1 MRTLP
6 WRPVA
11 GIPAHSPC
19 WVPLKITSTKT
30 ALGARLFVVA
40 LLGMMVLIAV
50 GCGSGDGKQG
60 TGTSLMFWTAEDNP
74 DRVKATQAIVDRF
87 QQQTN
92 ITVKLV
98 AISEDQLTSQVASA
112 SAAGT
117 LPDVLAAVS
126 LGFVHS
132 LAADGIIDP
141 DAAAA
146 VINTL
151 GPETFSRRGLS
162 LVKVNG
168 KPVAVPSDSW
178 TQLLVY
184 RKDLFDQ
191 AGLAAPTTFEAIR
204 TAAAKL
210 TGGGVAGI
218 VAATKAG
225 DSFTQQTFEYLAVA
239 NNCQLVD
246 QAGTIT
252 LASKPCVDTFSFY
265 VDLIRTASVQGG
277 QDATSTRAAYLAGKA
292 AMIIWSSFLLD
303 ELAGLSSDARPTCP
317 QCHRD
322 PSFLADHSGIV
333 TAITGPHG
341 TQPSQFGEVTSFA
354 ITKDASKDAAKL
366 VEFMMNDGYLDW
378 LALAPEGKVPVRTG
392 TTDQPSKFT
401 DAWNHLKTGAEHSK
415 PLSELYPPD
424 VLEELATSTDT
435 MNRWGFPQGQGRLV
449 GAQLA
454 ELPIPKALAAALNG
468 TLDPAAAAEQAQADL
483 EEIAQTVN

>member
-1 MRTLP
+1 MRARTL
-6 WRPVA
+6 
-11 GIPAHSPC
+11 
-19 WVPLKITSTKT
+19 
-30 ALGARLFVVA
+30 VVA
-40 LLGMMVLIAV
+40 LLGVIVLTAV
-50 GCGSGDGKQG
+50 GCGSGGGKKDSG
-60 TGTSLMFWTAEDNP
+60 DSLTVWTAEDNP

-87 QQQTN
+87 QRQTN
-92 ITVKLV
+92 IKVKLV
-98 AISEDQLTSQVASA
+98 ATSEDQLSSQVASA

-132 LAADGIIDP
+132 SAADGITDP
-141 DAAAA
+141 DATTA

-151 GPETFSRRGLS
+151 GPETFSRRGLR
-162 LVKVNG
+162 LVEVNG
-168 KPVAVPSDSW
+168 KPVAIPSDSW

-184 RKDLFDQ
+184 RKDLFDK
-191 AGLAAPTTFEAIR
+191 AGLAAPTTFDAIR
-204 TAAAKL
+204 AAAATL
-210 TGGGVAGI
+210 TGGGMAGI
-218 VAATKAG
+218 AAATKPG

-252 LASKPCVDTFSFY
+252 LTSKPCVDTFNFY
-265 VDLIRTASVQGG
+265 VDLIRTASVQGD
-277 QDATSTRAAYLAGKA
+277 QDATTTRAAYLAGKA
-292 AMIIWSSFLLD
+292 AIIIWSSFLLD

-341 TQPSQFGEVTSFA
+341 TEPSQFGELTSFV
-354 ITKDASKDAAKL
+354 ITKDANKDAAKL

-378 LALAPEGKVPVRTG
+378 LALAPEGKVPARTG

-401 DAWNHLKTGAEHSK
+401 DAWNHLKTGAENRK
-415 PLSELYPPD
+415 PLSEVYPPD
-424 VLEELATSTDT
+424 VLKELATSTDT
-435 MNRWGFPQGQGRLV
+435 MDRWGFPQGQGRLV

-454 ELPIPKALAAALNG
+454 ELPIPKALAAVLDG
-468 TLDPAAAAEQAQADL
+468 TMDPADATKQAQADL
-483 EEIAQTVN
+483 EEIAQTIN

>member
-1 MRTLP
+1 MR
-6 WRPVA
+6 
-11 GIPAHSPC
+11 
-19 WVPLKITSTKT
+19 
-30 ALGARLFVVA
+30 ARTILVA
-40 LLGMMVLIAV
+40 LLAV
-50 GCGSGDGKQG
+50 ILLTAVSCGGGEGKKDSGN
-60 TGTSLMFWTAEDNP
+60 SLTFWTAEDNP
-74 DRVKATQAIVDRF
+74 DRVKATQAIINRF
-87 QQQTN
+87 EQQTN
-92 ITVKLV
+92 IKVKLV
-98 AISEDQLTSQVASA
+98 AIGEDQLQSRLTSA

-117 LPDVLAAVS
+117 QPDVLAAVS

-132 LAADGIIDP
+132 LAADGITDP
-141 DAAAA
+141 DAATA

-151 GPETFSRRGLS
+151 GRQTFSRRGLE
-162 LVKVNG
+162 LVAANS

-191 AGLAAPTTFEAIR
+191 AGLAAPTTFQAIR
-204 TAAAKL
+204 AAAATLK
-210 TGGGVAGI
+210 GDGMAGI
-218 VAATKAG
+218 VAATKP

-239 NNCQLVD
+239 NHCQLAD

-252 LASKPCVDTFSFY
+252 LTSKPCVDTFQFY
-265 VDLIRTASVQGG
+265 VDLIRTASVRGG
-277 QDATSTRAAYLAGKA
+277 QDATTTRAAYLAGKA

-333 TAITGPHG
+333 TAITGPDG
-341 TQPSQFGEVTSFA
+341 TQPSQFGELTCFA
-354 ITKDASKDAAKL
+354 ITKDANKDAAKL
-366 VEFMMNDGYLDW
+366 VQFLMNDGYLDW

-392 TTDQPSKFT
+392 TTDQPTKFT
-401 DAWNHLKTGAEHSK
+401 DAWGHLQTGVERSK
-415 PLSELYPPD
+415 PLSELYPPG
-424 VLEELATSTDT
+424 VLKVLATSTDT

-468 TLDPAAAAEQAQADL
+468 TLSTAAAAEQAQADL
-483 EEIAQTVN
+483 EEIAQTIN

>member
-1 MRTLP
+1 MGARTL
-6 WRPVA
+6 
-11 GIPAHSPC
+11 
-19 WVPLKITSTKT
+19 
-30 ALGARLFVVA
+30 VVV
-40 LLGMMVLIAV
+40 LLGVIILTAV
-50 GCGSGDGKQG
+50 GCGSGDGNQG
-60 TGTSLMFWTAEDNP
+60 DGPGLTFWSAEDNP

-92 ITVKLV
+92 IKVKLV
-98 AISEDQLTSQVASA
+98 AISEDQLSSRVSSA

-117 LPDVLAAVS
+117 LPDVLGAVP
-126 LGFVHS
+126 LGFVHAS
-132 LAADGIIDP
+132 AADGIIDP
-141 DAAAA
+141 DAAAD

-162 LVKVNG
+162 LVEVNG
-168 KPVAVPSDSW
+168 RPVAIPSDTW
-178 TQLLVY
+178 AQLLVY
-184 RKDLFDQ
+184 RKDLFDK

-204 TAAAKL
+204 AGAAKL
-210 TGGGVAGI
+210 TGGGMVGI
-218 VAATKAG
+218 VAATKPG

-246 QAGTIT
+246 QTGAIT
-252 LASKPCVDTFSFY
+252 LASKPCVDTFQFY
-265 VDLIRTASVQGG
+265 VDLIHEASVQGS
-277 QDATSTRAAYLAGKA
+277 QDAASTRAAYLAGKA
-292 AMIIWSSFLLD
+292 AMVIWSSFLLD
-303 ELAGLSSDARPTCP
+303 ELAGLSNDARPTCR
-317 QCHRD
+317 QCRDD

-333 TAITGPHG
+333 TAITGPDG
-341 TQPSQFGEVTSFA
+341 TEPSQFGELTSFA

>member
-1 MRTLP
+1 
-6 WRPVA
+6 
-11 GIPAHSPC
+11 
-19 WVPLKITSTKT
+19 
-30 ALGARLFVVA
+30 
-40 LLGMMVLIAV
+40 MMVLIAV
-50 GCGSGDGKQG
+50 GCGGGDGTQG

-162 LVKVNG
+162 LVEVNG